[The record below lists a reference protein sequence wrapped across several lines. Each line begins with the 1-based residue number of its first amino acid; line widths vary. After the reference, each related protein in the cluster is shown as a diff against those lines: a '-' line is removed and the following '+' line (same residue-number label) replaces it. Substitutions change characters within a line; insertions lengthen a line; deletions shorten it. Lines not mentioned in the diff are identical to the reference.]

1 MAKHQN
7 FHLSSHLFLTSFLA
21 ILAYGLLFSSAS
33 AQTDDVFDGNSFSS
47 ALEESH
53 FLRVADAF
61 IPALRWGLD
70 RQVQLDWYIEPDYY
84 LYRARFVY
92 QADSTSE
99 VTASYPAGITKFDE
113 FFQEDLEVYYSN
125 LLIELDIPEDTAK
138 LYVQFQGCAEAGLCY
153 PPTWVGFD
161 IDTGTGSAGFMGE
174 LPSGPPVLSAG
185 APTTGRVAEALAS
198 SQSTDASDDGL
209 PITLLIG
216 FFAGLAVLAGIV
228 VFSLKQ
234 GK

>member
-7 FHLSSHLFLTSFLA
+7 SHLSSRLFLALLVSIGAYCLSITS
-21 ILAYGLLFSSAS
+21 SS
-33 AQTDDVFDGNSFSS
+33 AQTDGAFGGNSFSS
-47 ALEESH
+47 VLEESP
-53 FLRVADAF
+53 FLRVGDAF
-61 IPALRWGLD
+61 IPTLRWDLD
-70 RQVQLDWYIEPDYY
+70 QQAQLDWYIEPDYY

-92 QADSTSE
+92 QTNSTSE
-99 VTASYPAGITKFDE
+99 VTASYPTGITKFDE

-125 LLIELDIPEDTAK
+125 LLIDLDIPEDTEK

-174 LPSGPPVLSAG
+174 LPSGPPLPLASASG
-185 APTTGRVAEALAS
+185 PVATALAAN
-198 SQSTDASDDGL
+198 QGTDASDEGL

-228 VFSLKQ
+228 LFSFKK

>member
-7 FHLSSHLFLTSFLA
+7 SRLQSRLFPASFLA
-21 ILAYGLLFSSAS
+21 ILAYGLVSNSAF
-33 AQTDDVFDGNSFSS
+33 AQIDSPFGGNSFSS
-47 ALEESH
+47 ALEESV
-53 FLRVADAF
+53 FLRVGDAF
-61 IPALRWGLD
+61 IPTLRWD
-70 RQVQLDWYIEPDYY
+70 QNQQAQLDWYIEPDYY

-92 QADSTSE
+92 QTDSAAE
-99 VTASYPAGITKFDE
+99 VTASYPTGITKFDE

-125 LLIELDIPEDTAK
+125 LLIGLDIPEDTEK

-174 LPSGPPVLSAG
+174 LPSGPPLLSA
-185 APTTGRVAEALAS
+185 PSLVAEPLAAN
-198 SQSTDASDDGL
+198 QRADTSDDGL

-216 FFAGLAVLAGIV
+216 LFAGLVVLAGIV
-228 VFSLKQ
+228 IFSLKK